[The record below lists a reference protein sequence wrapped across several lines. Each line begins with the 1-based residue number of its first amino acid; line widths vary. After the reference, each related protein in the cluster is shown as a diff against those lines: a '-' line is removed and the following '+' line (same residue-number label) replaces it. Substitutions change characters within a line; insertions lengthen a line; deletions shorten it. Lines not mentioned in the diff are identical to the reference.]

1 MIPKLLEYNTED
13 GRITIT
19 ENAYLISEIKALIDK
34 YDNPEPYLA
43 YIHLM
48 TAPDSPFINLSEN
61 QKEAS
66 IIYEITQSL
75 GEFDITDELLEQ
87 AVDKFN
93 LFYVSKAKNYYD
105 SLGMLMDKV
114 AKYAKDAEISD
125 ENLTEVNKMLRDAGA
140 TLRSYKEVEKQVD
153 EEMKTT
159 MRGKSTL
166 GEY

>member
-1 MIPKLLEYNTED
+1 MTPRILEYDTD
-13 GRITIT
+13 SGRITIT

-34 YDNPEPYLA
+34 HKYPEPYLA
-43 YIHLM
+43 YVHLM
-48 TAPDSPFINLSEN
+48 TAPDSPFVNLPET
-61 QKEAS
+61 QKEES
-66 IIYEITQSL
+66 IVYEITISL
-75 GEFDITDELLEQ
+75 GEFDVTDELLEQ
-87 AVDKFN
+87 AVEKFN
-93 LFYVSKAKNYYD
+93 LLYVSKAKNYYD

-125 ENLTEVNKMLRDAGA
+125 ENLTEVNKMLREAGA

-153 EEMKTT
+153 EEMKTK